1 MAQQPNIYNPNQ
13 PSGSYPYEPN
23 YGPRFQGIRPPNP
36 AIDAPWKVPMSGLV
50 QMNVNPPPMDG
61 QPRFNAPLSGPPP
74 VGPIPKSEPSV
85 INGFAGSPN
94 VFQGQGAQPV
104 QDNWK
109 GQFAPPSTEFPQQS
123 SVGGNSVFVNGPY
136 NAEGDGSN
144 KFIKHPTTGSMG
156 PGMMPPL
163 NYGQNLSSSGPT
175 RAGQPLPQHADG
187 RVYGPPPTSNQQN
200 MPSQPVPT
208 SSGQEE
214 KNSGVVPEINT
225 YNADYSGPPSQRSS
239 RNSSPNIFDNSN
251 YDALEGQFMG
261 GSQGSSTPPVA
272 SGQKSAG
279 GTPTKRNY
287 PPMVNQMPSGPT
299 SSQQSPFVP
308 LAVPSQPPRAGLSNF
323 GPPTSGLPHQPSAQ
337 PGRFPPPPMST
348 TQMPPSS
355 HQPWFPGSGFPSA
368 SSATQQSGIPPPPP
382 SVSQQ
387 SGLHPPPPS
396 VNQQSGLPP
405 PPPSVGQQ
413 SGLHPPPPSVNQQSG
428 LPPPPPSV
436 NPQSGFPIPPSSNFQ
451 QSRFPGSTLVNQRPG
466 FPTPPLSTNQRPGFP
481 PTPLSTPQQQGFI
494 SPPSSTNQQPG
505 FPPPTSSPYQQ
516 PGFPPPS
523 FTYQQPGFQATSQNQ
538 QTKPGYSPQV
548 GFSSPSGQGQIGQYA
563 QQSGTS
569 TYQGGVNTIA
579 SGVGALSFQG
589 QQGGSSMVV
598 NLLQQKKL
606 IPPSGV
612 ETPSPKLNL
621 DYKKVNCDPSVFR
634 CTMTSIPQTSA
645 LLNKARLPLGIL
657 IHPFKD
663 LSSLPVIQS
672 SVIVRCKS
680 CRTYINPFVYFV
692 DQRRWKCNLCYKIND
707 LPDEFSF
714 DPVTKT
720 YGEPQRR
727 PEIKSATIEFI
738 APSEYM
744 LRPPQPAIYL
754 FCLDVSFNA
763 VETGYLTM
771 FCQTLLD
778 VIEKI
783 PSDARTQIGF
793 IAYDKAVHFFNLAE
807 GLSQPQML
815 TVSDVDD
822 VFIPCPDNL
831 LVNLVESKELV
842 IDLLNQLPTM
852 FEGNMET
859 SSALGATLQVAFKLM
874 SPTGGRITVIQTL
887 LPTAGPG
894 ALQNR
899 EDSSKNVAKDI
910 QGFGPATDFYKKLAL
925 ECSAQQV
932 AVDLF
937 MLNGQYAD
945 IASLECISKFS
956 GGSVQYYPS
965 FHAVR
970 NPSLAEKFEVD
981 LRRYLTRK
989 IGFEAVMRIRC
1000 TKGLSMHTFHGN
1012 FFVRSTDLLSL
1023 PNINP
1028 DAGFGMQLSI
1038 EDSLTET
1045 NTVCFQAALL
1055 YTSSKGERRIRVHT
1069 MCLPV
1074 TNQLEEIFQGADQQA
1089 IIGLLAKMASDR
1101 TATTSLSDARDA
1113 LINAAVDILSA
1124 YGSTLPGSQRIGTLP
1139 ACHSLR
1145 LIPMYILAMLKH
1157 VAFRLIP
1164 SVKLDDR
1171 VFALHGCKTL
1181 PLVSMIQNFYPDL
1194 YPVHNITD
1202 KGQNKKGSEEVP
1214 SLPLIHLSSANI
1226 DRNGAYLMDTGSA
1239 MYLYVGSAVSEQFC
1253 KDVLDKPNFMSIEDG
1268 LHELPE
1274 LETEMSEMLRNFL
1287 NHLLDSRPFG
1297 ATFTLVRE
1305 DGKHRL
1311 KFFEHMVEDRTES
1324 SMSYFEFLQ
1333 HLQKQMKS

>member
-1 MAQQPNIYNPNQ
+1 MAQQPNIYNPNHQ
-13 PSGSYPYEPN
+13 SGSYPYEPN
-23 YGPRFQGIRPPNP
+23 YGPRFQGMRPPNP
-36 AIDAPWKVPMSGLV
+36 AIDAPWKAPMSGLA
-50 QMNVNPPPMDG
+50 QMNVNGPPPMDG
-61 QPRFNAPLSGPPP
+61 QPRFNAPLPGPPL
-74 VGPIPKSEPSV
+74 VGPVPKFEPSV
-85 INGFAGSPN
+85 SNGIAGSPS
-94 VFQGQGAQPV
+94 VFQGQRAQPV
-104 QDNWK
+104 QGNWR
-109 GQFAPPSTEFPQQS
+109 GQFAPPATEFPQQS
-123 SVGGNSVFVNGPY
+123 SVGGNFVFINGPY
-136 NAEGDGSN
+136 SAEGDGSN
-144 KFIKHPTTGSMG
+144 KFVKHPITGSLG
-156 PGMMPPL
+156 PGMMPPI
-163 NYGQNLSSSGPT
+163 NYGQNQPSSGAT
-175 RAGQPLPQHADG
+175 RAGQPFPQHADG
-187 RVYGPPPTSNQQN
+187 RGFGPPPTNSQQN
-200 MPSQPVPT
+200 VPSSQPLLT

-214 KNSGVVPEINT
+214 KNSGLVPEINT
-225 YNADYSGPPSQRSS
+225 YNTDSSDDHPKELPVPFHGHAQYSHQVGMALTPSGLTPSNSGPPSQKSS

-251 YDALEGQFMG
+251 YDALEGQFTG
-261 GSQGSSTPPVA
+261 GSQGSSTPPVV

-279 GTPTKRNY
+279 GTPTKRNQLPMTNMM
-287 PPMVNQMPSGPT
+287 PPGPPF
-299 SSQQSPFVP
+299 SQQSPFVP
-308 LAVPSQPPRAGLSNF
+308 LSVPGQPPHAGQ
-323 GPPTSGLPHQPSAQ
+323 PPQ
-337 PGRFPPPPMST
+337 PGKLPPPPIST
-348 TQMPPSS
+348 SQMPPSS
-355 HQPWFPGSGFPSA
+355 HQPLFPGSGFPSP
-368 SSATQQSGIPPPPP
+368 SSAT
-382 SVSQQ
+382 
-387 SGLHPPPPS
+387 
-396 VNQQSGLPP
+396 
-405 PPPSVGQQ
+405 
-413 SGLHPPPPSVNQQSG
+413 QQSG

-436 NPQSGFPIPPSSNFQ
+436 NQQFGFPPTPSPINQQSRFPTPPSSNFQ
-451 QSRFPGSTLVNQRPG
+451 QSRLPAPTLINQRPG
-466 FPTPPLSTNQRPGFP
+466 FSTPTLSTNQRPGFP
-481 PTPLSTPQQQGFI
+481 PNPLSTPQQQGFI
-494 SPPSSTNQQPG
+494 TPPSSTNQQPG
-505 FPPPTSSPYQQ
+505 FPSPTSSTYQQ

-523 FTYQQPGFQATSQNQ
+523 FAYQQPGFPATLQNQ
-538 QTKPGYSPQV
+538 QTNPGYSTQV

-563 QQSGTS
+563 QQPGAS

-579 SGVGALSFQG
+579 SGMGSLTL
-589 QQGGSSMVV
+589 QGGSSMVV

-612 ETPSPKLNL
+612 ETPSPKLNA

-634 CTMTSIPQTSA
+634 CTMTSIPQTSS

-663 LSSLPVIQS
+663 LSVSSLPVIQS

-692 DQRRWKCNLCYKIND
+692 DQRRWKCNLCYKVND

-763 VETGYLTM
+763 IETGYLTM
-771 FCQTLLD
+771 FCQTLQD

-783 PSDARTQIGF
+783 PSDARTQVGF
-793 IAYDKAVHFFNLAE
+793 IAYDRAVHFFNLAE

-822 VFIPCPDNL
+822 VFLPCPDNL
-831 LVNLVESKELV
+831 LVNLGESKELV
-842 IDLLNQLPTM
+842 IDLLNQLPAM

-859 SSALGATLQVAFKLM
+859 SSALGATLQVAFKLL

-937 MLNGQYAD
+937 LLNGQYAD

-970 NPSLAEKFEVD
+970 NPSLADKFEVD
-981 LRRYLTRK
+981 LRRYLIRK

-1028 DAGFGMQLSI
+1028 DAGFGMQMSI

-1045 NTVCFQAALL
+1045 STVCFQAALL

-1074 TNQLEEIFQGADQQA
+1074 TNQLEEIFHGADQQA

-1139 ACHSLR
+1139 TCHSLR

-1157 VAFRLIP
+1157 VAFRLNP

-1171 VFALHGCKTL
+1171 VFALQECKTL
-1181 PLVSMIQNFYPDL
+1181 PLASMIQSFYPDL

-1202 KGQNKKGSEEVP
+1202 KELNKKVSSEVP
-1214 SLPLIHLSSANI
+1214 SPPLIHLSSANI

-1239 MYLYVGSAVSEQFC
+1239 MYLYIGSAISEQFC

-1274 LETEMSEMLRNFL
+1274 VETEMSERLRNFL
-1287 NHLLDSRPFG
+1287 SHLLESRPTG

-1311 KFFEHMVEDRTES
+1311 KFFEYMVEDRTES